1 MAILYPLKI
10 DRTRLFVNPTSIK
23 VKKRADVARIKT
35 MAGTTFQV
43 WPDLPDELHF
53 EGVFFGLLA
62 LADVRGIQQSID
74 KRPEDKEVTLT
85 YKFRKYRGYMTNFDI
100 GADAD
105 KPRQFPYSF
114 DFVSKDP
121 VRMTDMLIGQL
132 TGLAEE
138 FDYVQRELLG
148 ASVTLAS
155 TPAVLLT
162 NVLNVASQIGNVGMN
177 IGRPTAAAAAFPK
190 I

>member
-1 MAILYPLKI
+1 
-10 DRTRLFVNPTSIK
+10 
-23 VKKRADVARIKT
+23 

-43 WPDLPDELHF
+43 WPDMPDEIHF
-53 EGVFFGLLA
+53 DGVFFGLLA

-74 KRPEDKEVTLT
+74 KSPEEKQVTLT
-85 YKFRKYRGYMTNFDI
+85 YKFRKYRGYITNFEI
-100 GADAD
+100 GADAE

-121 VRMTDMLIGQL
+121 VHMTDMLIGQL

-138 FDYVQRELLG
+138 ADYIQRELLG
-148 ASVTLAS
+148 ASVTIAG
-155 TPAVLLT
+155 TPATLLT
-162 NVLNVASQIGNVGMN
+162 NVLNAASQIGNVGMN
-177 IGRPTAAAAAFPK
+177 IGRPTSAAASAFK